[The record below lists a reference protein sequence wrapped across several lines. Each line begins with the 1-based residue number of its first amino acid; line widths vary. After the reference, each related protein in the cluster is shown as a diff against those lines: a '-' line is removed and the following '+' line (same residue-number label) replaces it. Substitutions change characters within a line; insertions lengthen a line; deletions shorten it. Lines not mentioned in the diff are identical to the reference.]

1 MTNLENATKSSDSQT
16 KIQNTPAGFSSLSSG
31 EGRGEALRLQN
42 VTKLFDKKTVVNNL
56 SLHVRQG
63 EIFGLLGPNGAGK
76 TTTINMIIGALQP
89 ESGSIKINGNGNPG
103 DQSIKRL
110 IGIVPQTIALYELL
124 TAQQNLS
131 FFGKLYGLNG
141 QLLTDRIQHAL
152 QLVNLTERRNDTVKK
167 YSGGMKRRLNIAT
180 ALLHRPSL
188 LILDEP
194 TVGVDPQSRNAIF
207 ESIIALKKEGCTILL
222 TSHHIEE
229 AQKLCDSVGIMDEG
243 KLVAM
248 DTVQKLISNFGGKST
263 LTIETSKG
271 QTKIETDEPV
281 KEIIRI
287 NEEETIVSLQ
297 MESPSLEKAFL
308 NITGKHLRD

>member
-1 MTNLENATKSSDSQT
+1 MVKLENVSKRFDS
-16 KIQNTPAGFSSLSSG
+16 
-31 EGRGEALRLQN
+31 
-42 VTKLFDKKTVVNNL
+42 KTVVHHL
-56 SLHVRQG
+56 SLEVKQG

-76 TTTINMIIGALQP
+76 TTTINMIIGALLP
-89 ESGSIKINGNGNPG
+89 ESGSIKINGTGTPG
-103 DQSIKRL
+103 EQSIKRL
-110 IGIVPQTIALYELL
+110 IGIVPQTIALYESL
-124 TAQQNLS
+124 TAQQNLD
-131 FFGKLYGLNG
+131 FFGKLYRLNG
-141 QLLTDRIQHAL
+141 PVLKERIQQAL
-152 QLVNLTERRNDTVKK
+152 ELVNLAERRNDTVKK

-207 ESIIALKKEGCTILL
+207 ESILALKKDGCTVML

-229 AQKLCDSVGIMDEG
+229 AQKLCDRVGIMDQG
-243 KLVAM
+243 NLVAM
-248 DTVQKLISNFGGKST
+248 DTVQKLISDFGGKST
-263 LTIETSKG
+263 LTIETRKG

-287 NEEETIVSLQ
+287 NEEDTIVSLQ

>member
-1 MTNLENATKSSDSQT
+1 MVKLENVSK
-16 KIQNTPAGFSSLSSG
+16 
-31 EGRGEALRLQN
+31 R
-42 VTKLFDKKTVVNNL
+42 FDKKTVVDNL
-56 SLHVRQG
+56 SLEVKQG

-89 ESGSIKINGNGNPG
+89 ESGSIRINGTGTPG
-103 DQSIKRL
+103 EQSIQRL
-110 IGIVPQTIALYELL
+110 IGIVPQTIALYESLS
-124 TAQQNLS
+124 AQQNLE

-141 QLLTDRIQHAL
+141 QTLKDRIQNAL
-152 QLVNLTERRNDTVKK
+152 DIVNLAERRNDTVKK

-180 ALLHRPSL
+180 ALLHSPSL

-207 ESIIALKKEGCTILL
+207 ESVLALKKEGCTVML

-243 KLVAM
+243 KLVAI
-248 DTVQKLISNFGGKST
+248 DSVQKLIADFGGKST

-271 QTKIETDEPV
+271 KTKIETDEPV

-287 NEEETIVSLQ
+287 NEEDTIVSLQ